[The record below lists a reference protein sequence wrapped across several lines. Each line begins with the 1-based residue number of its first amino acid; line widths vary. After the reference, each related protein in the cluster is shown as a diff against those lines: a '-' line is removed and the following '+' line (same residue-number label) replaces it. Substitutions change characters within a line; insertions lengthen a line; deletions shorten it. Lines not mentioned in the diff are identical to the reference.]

1 MGSIDARV
9 YEASVDLCRLVQEM
23 STVTRQA
30 ANIKQTD
37 EMLDPRPVG
46 VAFGRGQQ
54 AYQAAGQA
62 SDLQTSGGDDR
73 VGHAR
78 VDGRRV
84 KLVRKRVKILA
95 RGGRPRA
102 GNFGAIAA
110 GRLQTLDRYISEIS
124 PDHH

>member
-9 YEASVDLCRLVQEM
+9 YEASVDLCRLVQGM
-23 STVTRQA
+23 SAVTRQA

-37 EMLDPRPVG
+37 EILDPRPVG

-73 VGHAR
+73 VGHRAWS
-78 VDGRRV
+78 DGRV
-84 KLVRKRVKILA
+84 K
-95 RGGRPRA
+95 
-102 GNFGAIAA
+102 FGA
-110 GRLQTLDRYISEIS
+110 
-124 PDHH
+124 